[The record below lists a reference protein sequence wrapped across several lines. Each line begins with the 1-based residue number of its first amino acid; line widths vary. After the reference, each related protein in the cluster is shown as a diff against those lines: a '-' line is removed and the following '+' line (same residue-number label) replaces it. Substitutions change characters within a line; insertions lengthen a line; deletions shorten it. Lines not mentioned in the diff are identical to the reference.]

1 MSRLNDSINELKKSS
16 EKLKKFFVNY
26 DFTVEEKEL
35 IRRVFKSVYP
45 QMKNKRDRD
54 NAQEILNK
62 TEWLD

>member
-26 DFTVEEKEL
+26 DFNVEEKEL